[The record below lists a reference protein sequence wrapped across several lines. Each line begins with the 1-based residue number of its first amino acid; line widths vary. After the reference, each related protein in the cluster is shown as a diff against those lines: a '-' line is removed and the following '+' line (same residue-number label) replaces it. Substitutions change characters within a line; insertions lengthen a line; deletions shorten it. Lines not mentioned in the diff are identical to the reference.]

1 MLSMTGPLHS
11 MTLSDTTNTRFSV
24 FFCHVYIMFVIS
36 ESGFPSRP
44 VPHMSSGATFISI
57 SLRPFLFLTV
67 PIKAFLRISYFPCE
81 LCTRYLTT
89 KVFLLSTASMIEA
102 VPSQNHYIPFCTLCY
117 ATISRGAP
125 RPGDTSASLIL
136 RRRHVSFTKT
146 KDARRRHVP
155 GSASLCS
162 LSWELSSRKVDK
174 PCPW

>member
-1 MLSMTGPLHS
+1 MSCVHNVRDFGVWISFPTCSAHVVRCDVYLYQPQ
-11 MTLSDTTNTRFSV
+11 TL
-24 FFCHVYIMFVIS
+24 
-36 ESGFPSRP
+36 
-44 VPHMSSGATFISI
+44 FI
-57 SLRPFLFLTV
+57 FDC

-81 LCTRYLTT
+81 LCSGYLDT
-89 KVFLLSTASMIEA
+89 KVFLLSTASTIEV
-102 VPSQNHYIPFCTLCY
+102 VPSQNHYMPFCTLCY